1 MLNVQESISFGPFR
15 VDTSTNRLRRNGAN
29 LELRPRA
36 FRVLQVL
43 LQNPGHL
50 VDYSR
55 MIREAWDGIQVS
67 HHTIAVTIGEIKDV
81 LGEYGYWIICR
92 PKFGYYLEVPKSDD
106 LIRRGWH
113 YWNQYTRVGFENS

>member
-1 MLNVQESISFGPFR
+1 MVNVQEPISLGPFR
-15 VDTSTNRLRRNGAN
+15 LDTSTNRLRRNGDA

-36 FRVLQVL
+36 FRALQVL
-43 LQNPGHL
+43 IQNPGHL

-81 LGEYGYWIICR
+81 LGEYGNWITCR
-92 PKFGYYLEVPKSDD
+92 PKFGYCLEV
-106 LIRRGWH
+106 
-113 YWNQYTRVGFENS
+113 